1 MSGGRKHFVTSD
13 GSRPIDFRKLT
24 VGEFVR
30 MSSSLQLT
38 LLVIRRAQRVS
49 RQVVAATSNWTERYG
64 GREAVGAR
72 PESNSDQDLGRRS
85 GY

>member
-1 MSGGRKHFVTSD
+1 
-13 GSRPIDFRKLT
+13 LT

-64 GREAVGAR
+64 GRESVEAR
-72 PESNSDQDLGRRS
+72 LESNSRHDAGRPS
-85 GY
+85 GN

>member
-1 MSGGRKHFVTSD
+1 MTSD

-49 RQVVAATSNWTERYG
+49 RQVVAETSNWTERYG
-64 GREAVGAR
+64 GRESVGAR
-72 PESNSDQDLGRRS
+72 PESSSGHDAGSRS

>member
-1 MSGGRKHFVTSD
+1 MSAKKPFVTSD
-13 GSRPIDFRKLT
+13 GSRPIDFRRLT

-38 LLVIRRAQRVS
+38 LLIIRRAQRVS
-49 RQVVAATSNWTERYG
+49 RQVVAETSNWTERYR
-64 GREAVGAR
+64 GRESVGVR
-72 PESNSDQDLGRRS
+72 PESSSGYDAGRRS